1 MAVKRRRLFPGTNR
15 SNVMGPIACLAF
27 TSEHHNLLPWKLKRD
42 VYSQAAKVAC
52 RVGGA
57 GPEGSEKTERANTT
71 VEPLTY
77 HGYTRTVWEE
87 LLHCHSAA
95 GMIDLTV
102 GAGYA
107 AEAALH
113 LKVPYVGLV
122 QTPTHELVVRRYL
135 FRRLWDLM
143 NEPGSAHFE
152 PQLHALLADV
162 AKDPPKDGKAAAGK
176 DASDKVAG
184 GGKDANANGGCAPGK
199 AKTGGGKAKK
209 TEPPPKR
216 KAKGPPS
223 NDGGDDGPATGGGG
237 GGSTAATTKK
247 GGKDG
252 LLNAIKKLAA
262 LKRHRAADDGK
273 AADGGGG
280 EDDDEVASDEDSASN
295 LDG

>member
-1 MAVKRRRLFPGTNR
+1 
-15 SNVMGPIACLAF
+15 MGPIACLAF

-57 GPEGSEKTERANTT
+57 GPEGSEKTERANTI

-77 HGYTRTVWEE
+77 HGYTRAVWEE

-152 PQLHALLADV
+152 PQLHALLADTKAIV
-162 AKDPPKDGKAAAGK
+162 AKDPAKDGSGKAAAGK

-199 AKTGGGKAKK
+199 AKTGGKTKK

-223 NDGGDDGPATGGGG
+223 NDGGTGDDGPATGGGG
-237 GGSTAATTKK
+237 GGTTIKK